1 MEGQWIAIEIQIND
15 TPTQVSDGTTVA
27 QLLAQLNKQQHV
39 AVELTMEVVHR
50 REHGDVVLRP
60 GDQVELVTLVGGG

>member
-1 MEGQWIAIEIQIND
+1 
-15 TPTQVSDGTTVA
+15 
-27 QLLAQLNKQQHV
+27 
-39 AVELTMEVVHR
+39 MEVVPR

>member
-1 MEGQWIAIEIQIND
+1 MEIQIND
-15 TPTQVSDGTTVA
+15 TPTQVPDGTTVA

-39 AVELTMEVVHR
+39 AVELNMEVVPR